1 MKRSPNPKKNF
12 NFPSTL
18 HAEWI
23 QYSINRFTQG
33 PAVTIPKNEKHSEV
47 GTLVVDFLWSSKKQD
62 MVLYMYPFYL
72 KRILLTCEKWNS
84 NIFHSW
90 LISTYLCMWICEY
103 ICSRASSFCKYEH
116 KKRKLKKKLI
126 PSIFITDF
134 FFWPS
139 KAFHFRISLCSEL
152 KFYKKM

>member
-33 PAVTIPKNEKHSEV
+33 PAVTIPKNKKHSEV

-84 NIFHSW
+84 NIFHFW

-103 ICSRASSFCKYEH
+103 ICSPLSVNMNIRRENW
-116 KKRKLKKKLI
+116 RKNLFPLSLSQI
-126 PSIFITDF
+126 F

-139 KAFHFRISLCSEL
+139 KAFYFRIS
-152 KFYKKM
+152 

>member
-84 NIFHSW
+84 NIFHFW

-103 ICSRASSFCKYEH
+103 ICSPLSVNMNIRRENW
-116 KKRKLKKKLI
+116 RKNLFPL
-126 PSIFITDF
+126 SLSQIFFSGPRRHFI
-134 FFWPS
+134 S
-139 KAFHFRISLCSEL
+139 EFHSAVS
-152 KFYKKM
+152 

>member
-84 NIFHSW
+84 NIFHFW

-103 ICSRASSFCKYEH
+103 ICSPLSVNMNIRRENW
-116 KKRKLKKKLI
+116 RKNLFPLSLSQI
-126 PSIFITDF
+126 F